1 MQDADTKAVAAVIA
15 AAKNMVWVTGAGLS
29 VASGISPYRGDADA
43 VWANFITEWGTIAR
57 FRQDPAAWYRAFWF
71 KAHPSLRGDPD
82 AVQPNAGH
90 EAITA
95 LQKAR
100 AHKVITQNIDGLHR
114 RSGAPA
120 ALTVE
125 IHGRHDTY
133 VCSDSNCSMG
143 RTPLEGF
150 SAVDFDPEGHGGGT
164 GGGDVDDLPECEVC
178 GAVLRPLVLLFDEYY
193 DSQPFYRTR
202 DAQRW
207 LRDADVVA
215 FVGTSF
221 SVGITAMAVEAAQA
235 TDAQIININP
245 VPFDVEGTL
254 NLRERSEVCLPAIAA
269 AIPAAG

>member
-82 AVQPNAGH
+82 AVKPNAGH

-150 SAVDFDPEGHGGGT
+150 SAADFDPEGHGGGT
-164 GGGDVDDLPECEVC
+164 GGGDVDAIVGGEWASKG
-178 GAVLRPLVLLFDEYY
+178 GAGVVEGIGAQGR
-193 DSQPFYRTR
+193 QRTLGPTTGPTSIG
-202 DAQRW
+202 QRW
-207 LRDADVVA
+207 R
-215 FVGTSF
+215 
-221 SVGITAMAVEAAQA
+221 
-235 TDAQIININP
+235 
-245 VPFDVEGTL
+245 
-254 NLRERSEVCLPAIAA
+254 RRRRRRRR
-269 AIPAAG
+269 